1 MLKQKAEQFAERL
14 LSTKLMFC
22 ALVWSAAN
30 IWLLTKN
37 IDGSIYRD
45 ITGLCLAGVLGA
57 SWIDIK
63 KQKASGD
70 LFDKPTG
77 DKP

>member
-1 MLKQKAEQFAERL
+1 MSTQIEKFAERL
-14 LSTKLMFC
+14 LSTKLIFC
-22 ALVWSAAN
+22 AVVWSAAN

-70 LFDKPTG
+70 LFDKPAG